1 MSNENCQS
9 VRDRLGAYATDAL
22 HASERSE
29 IEAHLASC
37 PECAAQAE
45 RLRRA
50 AASLAPL
57 RDEIAE
63 HKLSAERRR
72 QILEAGAGAK
82 PPFPLHWLRLFAH
95 RPALRWAAAA
105 GIAALAGLAAVL
117 WTSPSR
123 DATQMAARE
132 ATKSKEKTESEIVA
146 ESETRQRMMEIT
158 EEIEN
163 EKAPASPK
171 KQRSEPARRVR
182 EKLDDHS
189 AAAIAQP
196 QLADVVTAPS
206 PFRER
211 HVLLGVRATR
221 PIDELSSAG
230 KPFAN
235 EARAAKSEDVP
246 ASSAPRGTDGE
257 AKKIAEPEAEQ
268 QAPSGDP
275 ETMPVRIRFNEQTVR
290 SQRQI
295 ADRAQEDGRVRGGTK
310 DFDAVYEVALEVR
323 AEERREESDA
333 VHGNNQLNVAT
344 LEANSP
350 QRQSLTQQ
358 VTVAPQLQDSQS
370 TAQLNRTAQAQPE
383 LYLDAC
389 ENELERLT
397 DTTEADSKDGE
408 QPVLLRIQSIL
419 QAIAEVRPEDPRT
432 QNILDRVN
440 RQLAPAKPAAG
451 PAKR

>member
-1 MSNENCQS
+1 MSNEHCQS

-22 HASERSE
+22 NASERSE
-29 IEAHLASC
+29 IEVHLGTC

-72 QILEAGAGAK
+72 QIIEAGAGAK
-82 PPFPLHWLRLFAH
+82 HPFRLHWLRLFTH

-105 GIAALAGLAAVL
+105 GLAALAGLAAVL

-132 ATKSKEKTESEIVA
+132 ATNFKRKAESEIVS
-146 ESETRQRMMEIT
+146 ESETRQRMMKIT
-158 EEIEN
+158 EEV
-163 EKAPASPK
+163 EKERAPASPK
-171 KQRSEPARRVR
+171 RQRSEPARRVG
-182 EKLDDHS
+182 ETLDDHS

-206 PFRER
+206 PFRDR

-221 PIDELSSAG
+221 PIDELISADQ
-230 KPFAN
+230 PLAD
-235 EARAAKSEDVP
+235 EARASNFDDVSARSE
-246 ASSAPRGTDGE
+246 PRDTDDE
-257 AKKIAEPEAEQ
+257 AKKIEEPEAEQ

-275 ETMPVRIRFNEQTVR
+275 ETMPVRIRFNKQTVR

-295 ADRAQEDGRVRGGTK
+295 ADRAREGGKVRGGTK
-310 DFDAVYEVALEVR
+310 DFDAVYEVDLEVR
-323 AEERREESDA
+323 AAESREESDE

-344 LEANSP
+344 LEADSP

-358 VTVAPQLQDSQS
+358 VNVAPQLQDSQS
-370 TAQLNRTAQAQPE
+370 TTQLCRTAQAQPE

-397 DTTEADSKDGE
+397 DTTEAASKDGE
-408 QPVLLRIQSIL
+408 QPVLLRIQAIL
-419 QAIAEVRPEDPRT
+419 QAIAEVRPVDMRT
-432 QNILDRVN
+432 QNLLDRVN
-440 RQLAPAKPAAG
+440 RQLAPAKPAAE